1 MQRYEETDAKNELSQ
16 KEMTLDGDPNGGVD
30 KISASSFA
38 HKKDEDNDH
47 LKSIFEH
54 YLISGKG

>member
-1 MQRYEETDAKNELSQ
+1 
-16 KEMTLDGDPNGGVD
+16 MTLDGDPNGGVD